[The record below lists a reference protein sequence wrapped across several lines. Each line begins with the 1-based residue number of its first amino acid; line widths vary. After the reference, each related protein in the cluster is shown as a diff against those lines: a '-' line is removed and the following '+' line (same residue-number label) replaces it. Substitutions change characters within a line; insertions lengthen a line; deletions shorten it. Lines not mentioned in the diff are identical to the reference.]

1 MLRAVLKILAY
12 LSILTSTRTSSS
24 YLEPQS
30 LVSYRRANADAVA
43 TGGAIAPSSIDVD
56 IGIPANVQQFSD
68 LSPDTI
74 DGADVYDVQWRA
86 SNSPYFM
93 PRLVNANSMLYTQL
107 SSNNNKNIN
116 NNNNN
121 NFNNNLNNNNN
132 NNLNSNSN
140 NNNNN
145 NRRGSKKSR
154 KSKKQQQESRINSS
168 SSKQF
173 YETHSKRRNSFS
185 STSDI
190 DDTNDQSSSVP
201 SSSLIDIQNH
211 SNNNNLT
218 SATTA
223 KINNFTSNEYPSAQV
238 DGKLEREL
246 QELFGIE
253 GARKYQEYQLQ
264 QQIMSEQF
272 GKIPEKNDNLKET
285 QRKRDGGL
293 GAAEEMQDVSG
304 AMINQMM
311 SRTTR
316 RQREYDVPLI
326 QCPPATD
333 GMERFACPTPDRQG
347 RYRCIDDH
355 VLCDGF
361 IDCPEGADEDRQAC
375 MFYKTTKAHLDVL
388 ADALLRWARGR

>member
-30 LVSYRRANADAVA
+30 LVSYRRANAAAVA
-43 TGGAIAPSSIDVD
+43 TGAVVPSSIDVNV
-56 IGIPANVQQFSD
+56 GIPSNVQQFSD

-145 NRRGSKKSR
+145 NNNNNRRGSKKSR

-185 STSDI
+185 TPDI
-190 DDTNDQSSSVP
+190 DDTNDQSSSLQ
-201 SSSLIDIQNH
+201 SSSSIDIQNH
-211 SNNNNLT
+211 SNNNLT
-218 SATTA
+218 SATAA
-223 KINNFTSNEYPSAQV
+223 KINNFTSNEYPPAQV

-264 QQIMSEQF
+264 QQIMNEQY
-272 GKIPEKNDNLKET
+272 GKIPEKTDLKET

>member
-30 LVSYRRANADAVA
+30 LVSYRRANAAAVA
-43 TGGAIAPSSIDVD
+43 TGAVVPSSIDVD
-56 IGIPANVQQFSD
+56 VGVPANVQQFSD
-68 LSPDTI
+68 LSDPDTI

-116 NNNNN
+116 NNN
-121 NFNNNLNNNNN
+121 FNNNLNNNNNN

-154 KSKKQQQESRINSS
+154 KSKKQQQQESRINSS

-185 STSDI
+185 TTDI
-190 DDTNDQSSSVP
+190 DDTNDQSLASLP
-201 SSSLIDIQNH
+201 SSTSSIDTQNH
-211 SNNNNLT
+211 SNINLT
-218 SATTA
+218 SATAA
-223 KINNFTSNEYPSAQV
+223 KINNFTSNEYPTAQV

-264 QQIMSEQF
+264 QQIMGEQF
-272 GKIPEKNDNLKET
+272 GKIPDKNDLKEP

-326 QCPPATD
+326 REYT
-333 GMERFACPTPDRQG
+333 F
-347 RYRCIDDH
+347 
-355 VLCDGF
+355 
-361 IDCPEGADEDRQAC
+361 
-375 MFYKTTKAHLDVL
+375 
-388 ADALLRWARGR
+388 

>member
-1 MLRAVLKILAY
+1 MLRTVLKILAY

-30 LVSYRRANADAVA
+30 LVSYRRANAAAVA
-43 TGGAIAPSSIDVD
+43 PGVIVPSSINVDVD
-56 IGIPANVQQFSD
+56 VGIPANVQQFSD
-68 LSPDTI
+68 LSSDTI

-107 SSNNNKNIN
+107 SSNNNKNN
-116 NNNNN
+116 NNNLN
-121 NFNNNLNNNNN
+121 NNNNN

-140 NNNNN
+140 NNNNNYNNSNNNSNN

-185 STSDI
+185 TTDI
-190 DDTNDQSSSVP
+190 DDTNDQSSS
-201 SSSLIDIQNH
+201 LIDTQNH
-211 SNNNNLT
+211 SNNNFT
-218 SATTA
+218 SPTA
-223 KINNFTSNEYPSAQV
+223 AKTNNFTSNEYPLAQV

-272 GKIPEKNDNLKET
+272 GKIPDKNDNLKET
-285 QRKRDGGL
+285 QRKRDGNM

-326 QCPPATD
+326 R
-333 GMERFACPTPDRQG
+333 E
-347 RYRCIDDH
+347 
-355 VLCDGF
+355 
-361 IDCPEGADEDRQAC
+361 
-375 MFYKTTKAHLDVL
+375 
-388 ADALLRWARGR
+388 

>member
-1 MLRAVLKILAY
+1 MLRAALKILAY

-30 LVSYRRANADAVA
+30 LVSFRRSALSDEMQQQPQQPPPD
-43 TGGAIAPSSIDVD
+43 TYEWRGAIAS
-56 IGIPANVQQFSD
+56 F
-68 LSPDTI
+68 
-74 DGADVYDVQWRA
+74 Y
-86 SNSPYFM
+86 M
-93 PRLVNANSMLYTQL
+93 PRLLNSEQQQQL
-107 SSNNNKNIN
+107 ISSSNNNKNLISKSS
-116 NNNNN
+116 
-121 NFNNNLNNNNN
+121 L
-132 NNLNSNSN
+132 
-140 NNNNN
+140 NNN
-145 NRRGSKKSR
+145 NRRANKKSR
-154 KSKKQQQESRINSS
+154 KSKKQEQSRSM
-168 SSKQF
+168 SKQL
-173 YETHSKRRNSFS
+173 YENHSKRLDTNVDVANSNS
-185 STSDI
+185 ST
-190 DDTNDQSSSVP
+190 
-201 SSSLIDIQNH
+201 
-211 SNNNNLT
+211 NLT
-218 SATTA
+218 
-223 KINNFTSNEYPSAQV
+223 NNEYPTTQV
-238 DGKLEREL
+238 DAKQEREL
-246 QELFGIE
+246 QELFGVE

-264 QQIMSEQF
+264 QRILSKTMGNDGGGENENEDMMIGQEVKEQQ
-272 GKIPEKNDNLKET
+272 K
-285 QRKRDGGL
+285 KRDGSGGL

>member
-30 LVSYRRANADAVA
+30 LVSYRRANAAAVA
-43 TGGAIAPSSIDVD
+43 TGAVVPSSIDVD
-56 IGIPANVQQFSD
+56 VGVPANVQQFSD
-68 LSPDTI
+68 LSDPDTI

-116 NNNNN
+116 NNN
-121 NFNNNLNNNNN
+121 FNNNLNNNNNN

-140 NNNNN
+140 NNNN
-145 NRRGSKKSR
+145 RRGSKKSR
-154 KSKKQQQESRINSS
+154 KSKKQQQQESRINSS

-185 STSDI
+185 TTDI
-190 DDTNDQSSSVP
+190 DDTNDQSLASLP
-201 SSSLIDIQNH
+201 SSTSSIDAQNH
-211 SNNNNLT
+211 SNINLT
-218 SATTA
+218 SATAA
-223 KINNFTSNEYPSAQV
+223 KINNFTSNEYPTAQV

-264 QQIMSEQF
+264 QQIMGEQF
-272 GKIPEKNDNLKET
+272 GKIPDKNDLKEP

-326 QCPPATD
+326 REYT
-333 GMERFACPTPDRQG
+333 F
-347 RYRCIDDH
+347 
-355 VLCDGF
+355 
-361 IDCPEGADEDRQAC
+361 
-375 MFYKTTKAHLDVL
+375 
-388 ADALLRWARGR
+388 